1 MNCDYPPI
9 SLMLR
14 SAFGVCAMSITATIL
29 LFIDL
34 LASDRTAAGAH
45 AVTRQLVILHRQS
58 AHSTIICQ
66 TTVPGRRTAGAR
78 P

>member
-1 MNCDYPPI
+1 MNRNYPPI
-9 SLMLR
+9 SLALR

-45 AVTRQLVILHRQS
+45 AAVAAIALAVR
-58 AHSTIICQ
+58 
-66 TTVPGRRTAGAR
+66 G
-78 P
+78 